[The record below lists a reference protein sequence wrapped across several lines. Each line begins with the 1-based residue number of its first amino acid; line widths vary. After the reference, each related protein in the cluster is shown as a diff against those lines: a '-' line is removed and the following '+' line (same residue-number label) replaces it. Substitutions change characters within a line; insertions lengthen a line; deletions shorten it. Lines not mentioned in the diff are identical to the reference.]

1 MTLYSK
7 IVHHPMDLGHVC
19 RAIRRREYKNTRAI
33 QLDMWRIFSNC
44 VKFHTHP
51 SNRDN
56 AIPSFISIANHLRDF
71 FNNLWQEFMMSSD
84 APPRLP
90 GRGISHVHSAYQK
103 RAEARK
109 ERMVPI
115 AQTQLSGKCMRKIA
129 DALEHFISTG
139 GKVDNCDSGILGDV
153 NNFTGDV
160 ATFVQS
166 IRELISM
173 LEERIESRQEYK
185 VSTLQHDLK
194 KTFTEDV
201 FSTEVLKRMRIG
213 SRLDRLFWKIFV
225 PVHEVNC
232 RGVNQSSIW
241 GNLAAVIW
249 ARESKKKPFWPAIVL
264 GM

>member
-1 MTLYSK
+1 
-7 IVHHPMDLGHVC
+7 MDLGHVC

-71 FNNLWQEFMMSSD
+71 FNSLWQEFMMKSD
-84 APPRLP
+84 APPRQP
-90 GRGISHVHSAYQK
+90 GKGISHIHSAFQK

-109 ERMVPI
+109 ERLLQISATVLTP
-115 AQTQLSGKCMRKIA
+115 KCMRKVA
-129 DALEHFISTG
+129 DALESFLTSG
-139 GKVDNCDSGILGDV
+139 GKVDNLDKEGVLGNVNSASGD
-153 NNFTGDV
+153 T
-160 ATFVQS
+160 ATFMQS
-166 IRELISM
+166 VREIIGS
-173 LEERIESRQEYK
+173 LEEKIENGEEYT
-185 VSTLQHDLK
+185 VSTLYRDLK
-194 KTFTEDV
+194 KSYSDDLFA
-201 FSTEVLKRMRIG
+201 TEVLKRMRIG
-213 SRLDRLFWKIFV
+213 SRIDRLLGKIFV

-241 GNLAAVIW
+241 GNMAAIIW